1 MRSGQTLSDIAPARP
16 SSTVVVVRAGT
27 TEPELFMVRRHA
39 KSSFGAAYA
48 FPGGVVDADDAE
60 VHEFCSGLSMTQAN
74 TRLGVKKDGLDYF
87 SAAIRELFEE
97 SGVLLANVND
107 FDEDLGAVRDSLNDG
122 SERWSDLVTRNRL
135 ELHCDQLYYFS
146 HWVTPLSQP
155 RRYST
160 RFFLA
165 ELPEGQVAEH
175 CGGELTDS
183 RWVTAHDMLEA
194 GRAGA
199 VELHFPTVKTLES
212 IARHKTLEALVEW
225 ARSCVAWGVTSMLPA
240 IVMRDG
246 KAEIVLPGEKD
257 YPGLRT

>member
-1 MRSGQTLSDIAPARP
+1 
-16 SSTVVVVRAGT
+16 
-27 TEPELFMVRRHA
+27 MVRRHA

-48 FPGGVVDADDAE
+48 FPGGVVDDDDAA
-60 VHEFCSGLSMTQAN
+60 VHEFCSGLSTTQAN
-74 TRLGVKKDGLDYF
+74 SRLGVKKNGLDYF

-107 FDEDLGAVRDSLNDG
+107 LDDDLGAVRDSLNDG
-122 SERWSDLVTRNRL
+122 SERWSDFVARNRL
-135 ELHCDQLYYFS
+135 DLHVDQLYYFS
-146 HWVTPLSQP
+146 HWVTPTSQP

-183 RWVTAHDMLEA
+183 RWITAHDMLEA

-225 ARSCVAWGVTSMLPA
+225 ARASVEWGVTSMLPA
-240 IVMRDG
+240 IIMREG
-246 KAEIVLPGEKD
+246 KAEVVLPGEKD
-257 YPGLRT
+257 YPGQRT